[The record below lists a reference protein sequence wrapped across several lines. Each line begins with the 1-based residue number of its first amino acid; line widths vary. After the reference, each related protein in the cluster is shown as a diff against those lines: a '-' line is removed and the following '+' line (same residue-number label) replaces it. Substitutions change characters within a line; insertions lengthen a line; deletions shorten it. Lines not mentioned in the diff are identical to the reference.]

1 MVPQTFIFIGRS
13 GCGKGTQAKLLIE
26 KVKALDP
33 VRPLYHLE
41 TGQRF
46 REFIAQKG
54 YTNDLA
60 RKIMEEG
67 RRQPD
72 FLAVW
77 MWSHHFVEGL
87 TEDMHLLVDGTPR
100 SLNEAKI
107 LDNAM
112 EFYHR
117 DRPKVVH
124 LKVSRT
130 WSEKHLLARGRA
142 DDVHDDIKQR
152 LNWYERDVEPA
163 VEYYRTNADYD
174 FIEINGEQSIDA
186 VQQEMIEKIIYD
198 NNQNP
203 KRY

>member
-1 MVPQTFIFIGRS
+1 MNPQTFIFIGRS
-13 GCGKGTQAKLLIE
+13 GCGKGTQAKLLDKRLKE
-26 KVKALDP
+26 QDPALS
-33 VRPLYHLE
+33 LYHLE

-46 REFIAQKG
+46 REFIACEG

-60 RKIMEEG
+60 REIMKDG

-77 MWSHHFVEGL
+77 MWSHYFVDNL
-87 TEDMHLLVDGTPR
+87 KKNDFLIVDGTPR

-112 EFYHR
+112 EFYGR
-117 DRPKVVH
+117 RQPKVIH
-124 LKVSRT
+124 LKVSRA

-152 LNWYERDVEPA
+152 LDWYERDVEPA
-163 VEYYRTNADYD
+163 VEYYRTNADYN
-174 FIEINGEQSIDA
+174 FIEINGEQSIEA
-186 VQQEMIEKIIYD
+186 VEKEMIMKAGV
-198 NNQNP
+198 
-203 KRY
+203 